1 MEKQAISLYLRK
13 EAGKSAVKKVRK
25 EGFIPAVMYGHNSPN
40 LLVKINSKETISL
53 LKNRGKAVYY
63 QVSEG
68 DGELINK
75 KLLIK
80 DMFINPLTDQIMHI
94 DFYEI
99 AEKEAVKMTIPIKIK
114 GKPEGVTK
122 GGILEWERREIEVK
136 VKTSPDM
143 VPDFIE
149 LDVSG
154 LNIGDSIHLEDIK
167 LPDGVSVIGDPKN
180 PVVTVL
186 APKEEVEL
194 TEEEKRAKLEASLA
208 EPARD

>member
-13 EAGKSAVKKVRK
+13 EAGKSGVKKIRK
-25 EGFIPAVMYGHNSPN
+25 NGFIPAILYGHNRGN
-40 LLVKINSKETISL
+40 VLIKVNSKDGLNL
-53 LKNRGKAVYY
+53 LKNRAKAVYY

-68 DGELINK
+68 DKDLIGK
-75 KLLIK
+75 KLLVK
-80 DMFINPLTDQIMHI
+80 DMFINPLSDQIMHI

-99 AEKEAVKMTIPIKIK
+99 AEKEAIKMTIPVKIK

-122 GGILEWERREIEVK
+122 GGVLEWERREIDVK
-136 VKTSPDM
+136 VKASPDL

-149 LDVSG
+149 LDVSK
-154 LNIGDSIHLEDIK
+154 LDIGDSIHLEDIK
-167 LPDGVSVIGDPKN
+167 FPDGVMAIGDPKV
-180 PVVTVL
+180 PVVTVV

-208 EPARD
+208 EPVKE